1 MVTDI
6 KDYLDI
12 GSIGS
17 NRSANYYATATADKE
32 PFMPFGF
39 ILWGQKLSRQKWRHR
54 WKCESS
60 NLLFVDVVI
69 MQKRG
74 SGFGLCAFRPIQ
86 VFS

>member
-54 WKCESS
+54 
-60 NLLFVDVVI
+60 
-69 MQKRG
+69 
-74 SGFGLCAFRPIQ
+74 
-86 VFS
+86 